1 MGRDARE
8 LTAGASLLGIGALAL
23 WQGSDLE
30 LGTLRQMGPGMLP
43 RVLAVSVGLCGVA
56 IGLRSLWQTAP
67 QVAGAVSSDAA
78 AASDDRAAPSVVAAR
93 SVWGSLRAPV
103 FLVLAA
109 TVFGLCVRP
118 LGLVIASPLAIVIST
133 LASPETKRLESLWFA
148 LGMTAFCIVLF
159 WTLLKLPIPVAP
171 WLIGY

>member
-1 MGRDARE
+1 MGRDPKD
-8 LTAGASLLGIGALAL
+8 LTAGACLLGIAAVAV

-43 RVLAVSVGLCGVA
+43 RVLAVLVGLCGIA
-56 IGLRSLWQTAP
+56 IGARSLWQPAQ
-67 QVAGAVSSDAA
+67 QVAGA
-78 AASDDRAAPSVVAAR
+78 ASGVEAAR
-93 SVWGSLRAPV
+93 SLWSSLRAPV

-109 TVFGLCVRP
+109 TAFGLCVRP

-133 LASPETKRLESLWFA
+133 LASPETKRLESLVLA

>member
-1 MGRDARE
+1 MGRDPRE
-8 LTAGASLLGIGALAL
+8 LTAGACLLGIGALAL

-43 RVLAVSVGLCGVA
+43 RVLAVAVGACGIA
-56 IGLRSLWQTAP
+56 IGGRSLLHPAP
-67 QVAGAVSSDAA
+67 QVAGAT
-78 AASDDRAAPSVVAAR
+78 PSVEAPR
-93 SVWGSLRAPV
+93 SLWGSLRAPV

-148 LGMTAFCIVLF
+148 LGMTAFCVVLF

>member
-1 MGRDARE
+1 MSRDPRE
-8 LTAGASLLGIGALAL
+8 LTAGACLLGIGALAL

-43 RVLAVSVGLCGVA
+43 RVLAVAVGLCGIA
-56 IGLRSLWQTAP
+56 IGGRSLLHRAP
-67 QVAGAVSSDAA
+67 QVAGA
-78 AASDDRAAPSVVAAR
+78 AASDGAAPPAEAPR
-93 SVWGSLRAPV
+93 STWGSLRAPV

-133 LASPETKRLESLWFA
+133 LASTETKRLESLWFA
-148 LGMTAFCIVLF
+148 LGMTAFCVVLF

>member
-1 MGRDARE
+1 MGRDPRE
-8 LTAGASLLGIGALAL
+8 LTAGACLLGIGVLAL

-43 RVLAVSVGLCGVA
+43 RVLAVAVCLCGIA
-56 IGLRSLWQTAP
+56 IGGRSLLHPAR
-67 QVAGAVSSDAA
+67 QVAGA
-78 AASDDRAAPSVVAAR
+78 AAPSDGDAPQVEAPR
-93 SVWGSLRAPV
+93 SIWGALRAPV

-148 LGMTAFCIVLF
+148 LGMTFFCVVLF